1 MSEADARQEARPGLS
16 KWRLGATSPWA
27 LLTALLVTLP
37 LARVVL
43 GPAVVVQHDIWISDL
58 LHAQLPYRVAL
69 GQALRAGE
77 LPLWMPELFSGVPLL
92 AQAESG
98 ALYPPNIV
106 LFGLFEP
113 FRALGLAFLCDA
125 LLAASGTW
133 WLLRR
138 QGVGPAGAALGALVF
153 AWSGFMLT
161 HLRHPNMHAATAWL
175 PWAVLALE
183 RVLASGGRRGGPA
196 LALVLGLQLAAG
208 HPQISY
214 YTGLLLAART
224 LVHLLGPGRRAWLST
239 GLAVAAAT
247 ALGGSLLAVQLLPGL
262 AFTAE
267 SLGQVAPTWAYAT
280 DFPFRWEDLLVFVNP
295 ALVGSMETFDYL
307 SAETTAWGNYGFVG
321 LGVLFLALGRLLTG
335 LRIAAVRGWGAV
347 TLVSLVLILGHQ
359 LPLYE
364 LLWSWLPGMKLF
376 RLPNRFLALFSL
388 GVAMLAGL
396 GLHALITRLQA
407 SPRARLTPVLGLGA
421 LLVTAAELMVHHSPR
436 MPVDEGSAWQDP
448 GPLPE
453 LLARHGL
460 SESRLYVI
468 DELLIWERAFYAAE
482 GFKKGMDPYR
492 EAWTLPLGSSGLR
505 SGLHSAT
512 GYTRMVH
519 ARTATFWQRYNTG
532 ILAEVHQPRL
542 PDATDDGPSAALRSL
557 LARGAV
563 EVVLSP
569 TALPASPFEELGRD
583 GIFVYR
589 NPEALPKA
597 YLSTAWKTV
606 QTIEETA
613 RWIYIDGTDEHEVP
627 AVEGLPPSTAEAQ
640 LIPLTV
646 DRPRPHDVR
655 LGLPP
660 GSPAGLV
667 VFAESVDPGWTV
679 AVDGL
684 AAHTRVA
691 NGYQL
696 AVEVPAGAREVVFAY
711 RPARGGTGLALS
723 AGSAL
728 MLMAWAGWSRRRR
741 QAGGAERA

>member
-1 MSEADARQEARPGLS
+1 MR
-16 KWRLGATSPWA
+16 RLGDASPWA

-58 LHAQLPYRVAL
+58 LHAQLPYRMAL

-113 FRALGLAFLCDA
+113 FRALGLVFLCDA
-125 LLAASGTW
+125 LLAAAGTW
-133 WLLRR
+133 WLIRR
-138 QGVGPAGAALGALVF
+138 QGAGPAGAALGALVF

-208 HPQISY
+208 HPQISF

-224 LVHLLGPGRRAWLST
+224 MVHLLGPGRRSWLST

-247 ALGGSLLAVQLLPGL
+247 ALGGALLAVQLLPGL
-262 AFTAE
+262 AFTGE

-280 DFPFRWEDLLVFVNP
+280 DFPFRWQDLLVFVNP
-295 ALVGSMETFDYL
+295 ILVGSMETFDYL
-307 SAETTAWGNYGFVG
+307 SAETTPWGNYGFLG
-321 LGVLFLALGRLLTG
+321 LGALLLAMGRLLTG
-335 LRIAAVRGWGAV
+335 LRMPAVRGWGAV
-347 TLVSLVLILGHQ
+347 TLVSLVLILGHR

-364 LLWSWLPGMKLF
+364 VLWSWLPGMKLF

-396 GLHALITRLQA
+396 GLHGLITRLQA
-407 SPRARLTPVLGLGA
+407 TSGARLAPVLGAGA
-421 LLVTAAELMVHHSPR
+421 ILITAAELTVHHSPR
-436 MPVDEGSAWQDP
+436 MPVDEDPAWQDP
-448 GPLPE
+448 GPLPD
-453 LLARHGL
+453 LLEQHGL
-460 SESRLYVI
+460 SDARLYVI
-468 DELLIWERAFYAAE
+468 DELSLWERAFYAAE
-482 GFKKGMDPYR
+482 GFVKGVDPYR
-492 EAWTLPLGSSGLR
+492 EAWALPLGSSGLR

-542 PDATDDGPSAALRSL
+542 PDANDDGPSAALRSL

-569 TALPASPFEELGRD
+569 TPLPASPFEELGRD

-589 NPEALPKA
+589 NPEALPRA
-597 YLSTAWKTV
+597 YLTTAWKTV

-613 RWIYIDGTDEHEVP
+613 HWIYIDGTGAHEIP
-627 AVEGLPPSTAEAQ
+627 TVEELPPSTADAA
-640 LIPLTV
+640 LIPLSIE
-646 DRPRPHDVR
+646 RPRPHEVR
-655 LGLPP
+655 LDLPP
-660 GSPAGLV
+660 DSPAGLV
-667 VFAESVDPGWTV
+667 VFAESVDLGWSV
-679 AVDGL
+679 EVDG
-684 AAHTRVA
+684 AHADTLVA

-696 AVEVPAGAREVVFAY
+696 AVEVPAGADEVAFAY
-711 RPARGGTGLALS
+711 RPARVGAGLTIS
-723 AGSAL
+723 AASAL
-728 MLMAWAGWSRRRR
+728 VLMGWAGWSRRRR
-741 QAGGAERA
+741 HGGDAGRA